1 MGPRT
6 SRGSAPTVAVLN
18 APEDKGGSRSV
29 ERVPFCVPARDEVAR
44 LPVLLQALAD
54 QTVTGP
60 VRVALL
66 VNNSLDGTA
75 CAARDA
81 ARAFEGRLDMTLREV
96 ILPAE
101 RAHAGGARALAMD
114 LGISVLDGRED
125 AVLISTDADSRPSRN
140 WVANILRAF
149 QEGADI
155 VGGRLVIDD
164 RDPLP
169 HDISRTRALWDHY
182 WAEVRAIE
190 DAIDP
195 VAWDPAPRHGD
206 HTGASLALRVST
218 YRAAGGVPPIA
229 SGEDRALVEAAVA
242 IGARLRHPD
251 DVWTR
256 VSGRLYGRACG
267 GMADH
272 LLALAD
278 TLAQGQPV
286 LAPSL
291 DQWRERARWRA
302 ELRASNV
309 SPGDL
314 LEAEHKLK
322 PMVAD
327 MVLANARV
335 AA

>member
-1 MGPRT
+1 
-6 SRGSAPTVAVLN
+6 VLN
-18 APEDKGGSRSV
+18 ALEPEDDDRSV
-29 ERVPFCVPARDEVAR
+29 DPLPFCVCVPARNEVAR
-44 LPVLLQALAD
+44 LPVLLRALAA
-54 QTVTGP
+54 QTVAGP
-60 VRVALL
+60 VRVAVL
-66 VNNSLDGTA
+66 VNNSGDETA
-75 CAARDA
+75 QAARNA
-81 ARAFEGRLDMTLREV
+81 ATALEGRLDMTLREV
-96 ILPAE
+96 TLPAE
-101 RAHAGGARALAMD
+101 RAHAGEARSLAMD

-125 AVLISTDADSRPSRN
+125 GVLISTDADSRPPRN
-140 WVANILRAF
+140 WVANILCAF

-169 HDISRTRALWDHY
+169 HDMIRARALWDHY

-195 VAWDPAPRHGD
+195 VAWDLAPRHGD
-206 HTGASLALRVST
+206 HTAASLALRVST

-256 VSGRLYGRACG
+256 VSGRLDGRACG

-272 LLALAD
+272 LVALAD

-302 ELRASNV
+302 QLRASNV
-309 SPGDL
+309 SAGEL
-314 LEAEHKLK
+314 LEAERKLK

-327 MVLANARV
+327 MVLANVGV

>member
-1 MGPRT
+1 M
-6 SRGSAPTVAVLN
+6 
-18 APEDKGGSRSV
+18 
-29 ERVPFCVPARDEVAR
+29 PFCVCVPARNEVTR
-44 LPVLLQALAD
+44 LPVLLQALAGQD
-54 QTVTGP
+54 IARP
-60 VRVALL
+60 VRVVVL

-75 CAARDA
+75 RAARDA
-81 ARAFEGRLDMTLREV
+81 AAQLDGRMDMSLHEV
-96 ILPAE
+96 VLPAG
-101 RAHAGGARALAMD
+101 RAHAGGARAMAMD
-114 LGISVLDGRED
+114 LGISVLEGRED
-125 AVLISTDADSRPSRN
+125 AVLISTDADSRPPCD
-140 WVANILRAF
+140 WVGNILRAF
-149 QEGADI
+149 REGADA
-155 VGGRLVIDD
+155 VGGRLVIDE

-169 HDISRTRALWDHY
+169 QDMARARALWDRY
-182 WAEVRAIE
+182 WVEVRAIE

-195 VAWDPAPRHGD
+195 IAWDPAPRHGD

-218 YRAAGGVPPIA
+218 YRAAGGIPPIA

-242 IGARLRHPD
+242 GGARLRHPD

-256 VSGRLYGRACG
+256 VSGRLDGRASG

-272 LLALAD
+272 MLALAD
-278 TLAQGQPV
+278 AVAQGQPV

-302 ELRASNV
+302 ALRASNV

-314 LEAEHKLK
+314 LEAERNLN

-327 MVLANARV
+327 MVLANVGV

>member
-1 MGPRT
+1 M
-6 SRGSAPTVAVLN
+6 LN
-18 APEDKGGSRSV
+18 APEDKGGSRSL
-29 ERVPFCVPARDEVAR
+29 ERVPFCVCVPARNEVAR

-54 QTVTGP
+54 QTVAGP
-60 VRVALL
+60 FRVAVL

-81 ARAFEGRLDMTLREV
+81 ARALEGRLDMSLREV

-125 AVLISTDADSRPSRN
+125 AVLISTDADSRPPRN
-140 WVANILRAF
+140 WVANTLRAF

-164 RDPLP
+164 QDPLP
-169 HDISRTRALWDHY
+169 HDMGRARALWDRY

-190 DAIDP
+190 DAVDP

-206 HTGASLALRVST
+206 HTGASLALRVSI
-218 YRAAGGVPPIA
+218 YRAAGGIPSIA
-229 SGEDRALVEAAVA
+229 AGEDRALVEAAVA
-242 IGARLRHPD
+242 IGARLRHPV

-256 VSGRLYGRACG
+256 VSGRLDGRARG

-272 LLALAD
+272 LVALAD

-291 DQWRERARWRA
+291 DQWRQRARWRA
-302 ELRASNV
+302 ERRASNV
-309 SPGDL
+309 SAQAL
-314 LEAEHKLK
+314 LEAERSLE

-327 MVLANARV
+327 MVLADVGV

>member
-1 MGPRT
+1 ML
-6 SRGSAPTVAVLN
+6 S
-18 APEDKGGSRSV
+18 APEDKDGSCSV
-29 ERVPFCVPARDEVAR
+29 GRVPFCVCVPARNEVAR
-44 LPVLLQALAD
+44 LPVLLEALAD
-54 QTVTGP
+54 QDVAGP
-60 VRVALL
+60 VRVAVL

-81 ARAFEGRLDMTLREV
+81 AKAVEARLDMTLREV
-96 ILPAE
+96 ILPPE
-101 RAHAGGARALAMD
+101 HAHAGGARALAMN
-114 LGISVLDGRED
+114 LGLSVLEGQGD
-125 AVLISTDADSRPSRN
+125 AVLISTDADSRPPRD
-140 WVANILRAF
+140 WVANILRALH
-149 QEGADI
+149 EGTDI
-155 VGGRLVIDD
+155 VGGRLVIDE

-169 HDISRTRALWDHY
+169 HDMGRTRALWDSY
-182 WAEVRAIE
+182 WAAVRAIE

-195 VAWDPAPRHGD
+195 IAWDPAPRHGD

-218 YRAAGGVPPIA
+218 YRAAGGIPPIA
-229 SGEDRALVEAAVA
+229 SGEDRALVEASVA
-242 IGARLRHPD
+242 IGARLSHPV

-256 VSGRLYGRACG
+256 VSGRLDGRACG

-291 DQWRERARWRA
+291 NQWRDRARWRA

-314 LEAEHKLK
+314 LEAERNMK

-327 MVLANARV
+327 MVLAEGAV

>member
-1 MGPRT
+1 M
-6 SRGSAPTVAVLN
+6 LN

-29 ERVPFCVPARDEVAR
+29 ERVPFCVCVPARNEVAR
-44 LPVLLQALAD
+44 LPVLLRALAA
-54 QTVTGP
+54 QTVAGP
-60 VRVALL
+60 VRVAVL
-66 VNNSLDGTA
+66 VNNSADETA
-75 CAARDA
+75 QAARDA
-81 ARAFEGRLDMTLREV
+81 ATALEGRLSMSLREV

-101 RAHAGGARALAMD
+101 RAHAGGARALSMD
-114 LGISVLDGRED
+114 LGISVLDGHED
-125 AVLISTDADSRPSRN
+125 AILISTDADSRPPRN
-140 WVANILRAF
+140 WVVNTLRAF
-149 QEGADI
+149 KEGADI
-155 VGGRLVIDD
+155 VGGRLVIDEQ
-164 RDPLP
+164 DPLP
-169 HDISRTRALWDHY
+169 HDMSRAGALWDRY

-190 DAIDP
+190 DSIDP
-195 VAWDPAPRHGD
+195 LAWDPAPRHGD

-256 VSGRLYGRACG
+256 VSGRLDGRACG

-302 ELRASNV
+302 DLRASNV

-314 LEAEHKLK
+314 LEAERKLK

-327 MVLANARV
+327 TVLADVGV

>member
-1 MGPRT
+1 M
-6 SRGSAPTVAVLN
+6 LN
-18 APEDKGGSRSV
+18 APEDKGDSRSV
-29 ERVPFCVPARDEVAR
+29 ERVPFCVCVPARNEVAR

-54 QTVTGP
+54 QTVAGQ
-60 VRVALL
+60 VRVAVL
-66 VNNSLDGTA
+66 VNNSPDGTA

-81 ARAFEGRLDMTLREV
+81 AGKLEGRLDMSLHEV
-96 ILPAE
+96 TLPAG

-125 AVLISTDADSRPSRN
+125 AILVSTDADSRPPRD
-140 WVANILRAF
+140 WVANMLRALD
-149 QEGADI
+149 EGADV

-164 RDPLP
+164 QDPLA
-169 HDISRTRALWDHY
+169 HDMARTRALWDRY

-218 YRAAGGVPPIA
+218 YRAAGGIPPIA
-229 SGEDRALVEAAVA
+229 AGEDRALVEAAVA

-256 VSGRLYGRACG
+256 VSGRLEGRASG

-302 ELRASNV
+302 ERRASNV

-314 LEAEHKLK
+314 LEAERKLK

-327 MVLANARV
+327 MVLADVGV

>member
-1 MGPRT
+1 M
-6 SRGSAPTVAVLN
+6 
-18 APEDKGGSRSV
+18 
-29 ERVPFCVPARDEVAR
+29 
-44 LPVLLQALAD
+44 LLEALAD
-54 QTVTGP
+54 QNIAGP
-60 VRVALL
+60 VRVAVL

-81 ARAFEGRLDMTLREV
+81 TRALEGRLDMTLREV
-96 ILPAE
+96 NLPAE

-125 AVLISTDADSRPSRN
+125 AVLISTDADSRPPRH
-140 WVANILRAF
+140 WVANTLRAF

-169 HDISRTRALWDHY
+169 HDMSRARALWDHY

-218 YRAAGGVPPIA
+218 YRAAGGIPPIA

-242 IGARLRHPD
+242 IAARLRHPD

-256 VSGRLYGRACG
+256 VSGRLDGRACG

-272 LLALAD
+272 LLVLAD

-291 DQWRERARWRA
+291 EQWRDRARWRA
-302 ELRASNV
+302 ALRASNV
-309 SPGDL
+309 SPDVL
-314 LEAEHKLK
+314 LEAERSLT

-327 MVLANARV
+327 MVLAEGLV

>member
-1 MGPRT
+1 ML
-6 SRGSAPTVAVLN
+6 SAP
-18 APEDKGGSRSV
+18 EEQGGSRSV
-29 ERVPFCVPARDEVAR
+29 ERVPFCVCVPARNEVAR

-54 QTVTGP
+54 QEIAGP

-66 VNNSLDGTA
+66 VNNSGDGTA
-75 CAARDA
+75 HAARITA
-81 ARAFEGRLDMTLREV
+81 GKLEGRLDMSLHEV
-96 ILPAE
+96 TLPAE

-114 LGISVLDGRED
+114 LGVSVLEGRDD
-125 AVLISTDADSRPSRN
+125 AVLVSTDADSRPPRD
-140 WVANILRAF
+140 WVANILRALDG
-149 QEGADI
+149 GADV
-155 VGGRLVIDD
+155 VGGRLVIDEL
-164 RDPLP
+164 DPLV
-169 HDISRTRALWDHY
+169 HDMARTRALSDRY

-190 DAIDP
+190 DQIDP

-218 YRAAGGVPPIA
+218 YRAAGGIPPIA

-242 IGARLRHPD
+242 LGARLRHPD

-256 VSGRLYGRACG
+256 VSGRLDGRARG

-302 ELRASNV
+302 QLRAANTP
-309 SPGDL
+309 PGL
-314 LEAEHKLK
+314 LREAERRLE

-327 MVLANARV
+327 MVLADVGV